1 MKYAVNREIFIMSRS
16 KEDSEGNW
24 NGIGMIFI
32 KSIFDLINQAVV
44 VGGRECTKLSPDM
57 G

>member
-16 KEDSEGNW
+16 REESERNW